1 MKNAFSLFI
10 VGAGIGC
17 CAALLLAPEPG
28 KRIRARLRD
37 KTLRGVACVQQSAT
51 EIRQEAE
58 DLIDEA
64 FDFARRSS
72 EAIETQRGRVRA
84 ALDAGMRAYNKT
96 VHA

>member
-1 MKNAFSLFI
+1 VKNAFPLFI

-28 KRIRARLRD
+28 RRLRTRLRD
-37 KTLRGVACVQQSAT
+37 KTLRGVACVEQSAM
-51 EIRQEAE
+51 EIRQETE

-64 FDFARRSS
+64 FELARRGS
-72 EAIETQRGRVRA
+72 EAIETQRSGIMA
-84 ALDAGMRAYNKT
+84 ALDAGIRAYNKT

>member
-1 MKNAFSLFI
+1 MKSAFSLFI

-28 KRIRARLRD
+28 RRLRARLRD
-37 KTLRGVACVQQSAT
+37 KTLRGLVCVQQSAT

-64 FDFARRSS
+64 FDLARRAS
-72 EAIETQRGRVRA
+72 EVIEIQRSGIREAV
-84 ALDAGMRAYNKT
+84 DAGIRAYHKT
-96 VHA
+96 A

>member
-1 MKNAFSLFI
+1 MKNVVSLFI

-28 KRIRARLRD
+28 KRLRARLRD
-37 KTLRGVACVQQSAT
+37 KTLRGVACVEQSAM

-58 DLIDEA
+58 ELIDEA
-64 FDFARRSS
+64 FELARRGS
-72 EAIETQRGRVRA
+72 EAIENQRSGIRA
-84 ALDAGMRAYNKT
+84 AFNAGMRAYNKT

>member
-17 CAALLLAPEPG
+17 CAALLLAPERG
-28 KRIRARLRD
+28 KRVRARLRD
-37 KTLRGVACVQQSAT
+37 KTLQAVACVQQSAT
-51 EIRQEAE
+51 EIREETE

-64 FDFARRSS
+64 FDLARRGS
-72 EAIETQRGRVRA
+72 EAIETQRSGIRA
-84 ALDAGMRAYNKT
+84 ALDAGIRAYNKT

>member
-1 MKNAFSLFI
+1 MKNVFSLFI

-28 KRIRARLRD
+28 RRIRARLRD

-51 EIRQEAE
+51 EIQQDAE
-58 DLIDEA
+58 DLIDEV
-64 FDFARRSS
+64 FELARRGS
-72 EAIETQRGRVRA
+72 EAIEMQRSGIRA